1 MQITA
6 RAGFFAIQ
14 TQKKAQNVVRLS
26 SHLLASSHQ
35 SLKIVYGG
43 QLEHLNGILENIRHV
58 SNRNNCSLVW

>member
-26 SHLLASSHQ
+26 SHLLACSHQ

-43 QLEHLNGILENIRHV
+43 QLEHLNGILAAISAMSAIETIVH
-58 SNRNNCSLVW
+58 